1 MPDKQDFLSVPAADA
16 LRVTSRN
23 DSHQS
28 QYEQQ
33 KRKKNQQQSS
43 EDLTETTTPIENLET
58 TDLTE
63 YGSIVLNKRNTE
75 LKLFVHLKNDS
86 QTTDETL
93 KHELE
98 ANALLLH
105 SKIAEYDKVL
115 QEYDLKTKPSPDAT
129 QSTSIDSTILN
140 ISKLFDLYQVFLECV
155 RNEHS
160 ILNIDDIDFL
170 DDIIRQKDDILNQ
183 IDDTRK
189 EVNFALFTSLPDH
202 NEKRIQAELLL
213 SDIHNIVSE
222 IFKQEDEN
230 RVELQAVREKMKLE
244 IARQDR
250 GAKAISQFASPAVK
264 SHFIDTKK

>member
-1 MPDKQDFLSVPAADA
+1 MPDKQDFLTVPAADA

-33 KRKKNQQQSS
+33 KRKKNQQQTPD
-43 EDLTETTTPIENLET
+43 DLTEHTPPIENLEA

-63 YGSIVLNKRNTE
+63 YGSLVLNKRNTE
-75 LKLFVHLKNDS
+75 LKLFVQVKNDS
-86 QTTDETL
+86 QTTDEEL
-93 KHELE
+93 KRELE
-98 ANALLLH
+98 ANTLLLH
-105 SKIAEYDKVL
+105 SKIAEYDKEL
-115 QEYDLKTKPSPDAT
+115 QEYDLKTKPHQQAT
-129 QSTSIDSTILN
+129 HSIELSLEN
-140 ISKLFDLYQVFLECV
+140 ISKLYALYQVFLECV

-183 IDDTRK
+183 IDQTRK
-189 EVNFALFTSLPDH
+189 EINFSLFTSLPEQ
-202 NEKRIQAELLL
+202 NEKRIQAEQLLT
-213 SDIHNIVSE
+213 DIHNIVSE

>member
-1 MPDKQDFLSVPAADA
+1 MPDKQDFLSIPAADA

-33 KRKKNQQQSS
+33 KRKKNQQQTPQDS
-43 EDLTETTTPIENLET
+43 EETNTTIENLET

-75 LKLFVHLKNDS
+75 LKLFVQVKNDN
-86 QTTDETL
+86 QTTDENL
-93 KHELE
+93 KRELE

-105 SKIAEYDKVL
+105 SKIAEYDKEL
-115 QEYDLKTKPSPDAT
+115 QEYDLKTKPNPDDI
-129 QSTSIDSTILN
+129 QNTSIDDTLLN
-140 ISKLFDLYQVFLECV
+140 IAKLYNMYQVFFECV

-183 IDDTRK
+183 IDHTRK
-189 EVNFALFTSLPDH
+189 EVNFSLFNTIPEN
-202 NEKRIQAELLL
+202 NEKRIQADLLL